1 MTDDN
6 QYNLAMA
13 MKFFGRAIGF
23 ASALFLMIML
33 IGGALMDVLKADGI
47 LLAVIGVVAL
57 AGCILSFWRERLAIA
72 LLLLAAAGLG
82 VYIGVYASYNQ
93 LITWLV
99 LGLPYLAAAALLFF
113 SRWLERRD

>member
-13 MKFFGRAIGF
+13 MKFFGRSVGF

-33 IGGALMDVLKADGI
+33 IGGALMDTLETAGI
-47 LLAVIGVVAL
+47 LLALIGVIAL

-72 LLLLAAAGLG
+72 LLILTAAGLG
-82 VYIGVYASYNQ
+82 VFTGFYASHNQ
-93 LITWLV
+93 SITWLV
-99 LGLPYLAAAALLFF
+99 LGLPYLAAAALLL
-113 SRWLERRD
+113 SARWLEGRE